1 MNQTKHIKKR
11 RTWTK
16 KYRENEKKKEKQ
28 SVRNSR
34 VHDICIKQ
42 MLSNELKTVTF
53 ILHQVKFY
61 KHSGISLWYIVDKY
75 KFIEF
80 YMILSLSLSL
90 LNTFNKNQQPTH
102 CLIALN
108 TLDPFYNI
116 LFTSTIWNN
125 FCDTLQS
132 FFRCLFSTSV
142 FPYAIQWDLLLAPHF
157 ILLSVFFFSFANS
170 FFLYWKQI
178 ASQVCICV
186 VVSL

>member
-1 MNQTKHIKKR
+1 
-11 RTWTK
+11 
-16 KYRENEKKKEKQ
+16 
-28 SVRNSR
+28 
-34 VHDICIKQ
+34 

-75 KFIEF
+75 KFIW
-80 YMILSLSLSL
+80 ILYGTLCSTSVSLSISFTF

-116 LFTSTIWNN
+116 LFTFTIRSN

-132 FFRCLFSTSV
+132 FFRCLFSTLV
-142 FPYAIQWDLLLAPHF
+142 FPYAFHWDLLLVPHF
-157 ILLSVFFFSFANS
+157 ILLSVFFISFANS
-170 FFLYWKQI
+170 FFY
-178 ASQVCICV
+178 SY
-186 VVSL
+186 